1 MLEMRNIS
9 KNFEAV
15 QALKNANLSLKKGE
29 IRALLGSNGS
39 GKSTLVKVLSGL
51 VAPSGGEIYFDG
63 QPVPIR
69 NAKEARDLGIAVA
82 YQDYSLIPKMSVLDN
97 IMLSLAPCGRGGRID
112 EAGARETAQFYLNLL
127 KIEVPLEAVVELLMP
142 STQSMIEIAKALA
155 LKPKIL
161 ILDEATAS
169 LHSDEVDI
177 VFEVLRKLKEEGTSV
192 IVVTHRMNEIFRI
205 CDSCTILKSGETVAE
220 GNIDQLDLDAIK
232 KIVELELR
240 GLYKR
245 VEALGYQL
253 QISDKAKEFVAT
265 KGYDVQFGARPLKRA
280 IQNYIEDGVCERLL
294 SGELQPGSMI
304 SVDKDSD
311 KDELTF
317 K

>member
-1 MLEMRNIS
+1 MFQKRETEFMKIVKEEHPLLEMRNIS

-39 GKSTLVKVLSGL
+39 GKSTLVKVLGGL
-51 VAPSGGEIYFDG
+51 VAPSNGEIYFDG

-177 VFEVLRKLKEEGTSV
+177 VFEVLRKLKEEGASV

-205 CDSCTILKSGETVAE
+205 CDSCTIL
-220 GNIDQLDLDAIK
+220 
-232 KIVELELR
+232 
-240 GLYKR
+240 
-245 VEALGYQL
+245 
-253 QISDKAKEFVAT
+253 
-265 KGYDVQFGARPLKRA
+265 
-280 IQNYIEDGVCERLL
+280 
-294 SGELQPGSMI
+294 
-304 SVDKDSD
+304 
-311 KDELTF
+311 
-317 K
+317 